1 VVDVIDES
9 AVLNEAGLSLDSV
22 LVNQVVYFGSIKL
35 NIQST
40 DTGAELNR
48 IELKFKQITYS
59 SLSDP
64 SFTEFIEIQEEFLNS
79 NSIFGSQGLEFSLD
93 VVLGLQFV

>member
-9 AVLNEAGLSLDSV
+9 AVLNKARLTLDSV
-22 LVNQVVYFGSIKL
+22 LVNKVVYFGSSKL

-40 DTGAELNR
+40 DTGAE
-48 IELKFKQITYS
+48 S

-64 SFTEFIEIQEEFLNS
+64 SFTELIEIQEEFLDS
-79 NSIFGSQGLEFSLD
+79 NSVFGSQGLEFSLN